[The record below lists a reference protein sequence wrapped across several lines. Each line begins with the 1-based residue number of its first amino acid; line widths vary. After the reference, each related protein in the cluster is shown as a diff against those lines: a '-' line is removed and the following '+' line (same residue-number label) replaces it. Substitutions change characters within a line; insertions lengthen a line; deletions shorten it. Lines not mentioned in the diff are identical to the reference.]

1 MRFER
6 LYLKAYGPFTARVVD
21 LPRARGGDL
30 QILYGPNEAGK
41 STVLGGVTDFLF
53 GFGHRSEA
61 AFVHEHKALR
71 VGAALALDG
80 AEVLH
85 ALRRKGR
92 KHTLFPID
100 AASGEE
106 ITATPLDE
114 QVLARQLQ
122 GLDRDLYRHL
132 FGLDLEHLV
141 AGGRALL
148 AGEGE
153 VGQSLFQ
160 AAAGVASLKT
170 LGDALA
176 AEAAAL
182 FKPRGTTGTLNV
194 ALREYEEQRRV
205 LREATVRTGAWE
217 QAERELQDARARYEH
232 CRNALAGAR
241 ARREQLARI
250 ASNLPLIA
258 ERAAVVEALEALHAV
273 PELAPDAGE
282 RRAAAQARLRSA
294 TRAHA
299 GAEAELERLQAA
311 AARIHVPAALLEQ
324 AAAIERLYREIG
336 ACARARERRG
346 RQHATREQ
354 ALAQARAIL
363 AEVAPGTAI
372 ATARELLPAQTVAAR
387 ITDLAGLCSRLEA
400 EAEAVEREM
409 LQRRAAL
416 ERTCAQ
422 RAALPA
428 AIDLA
433 TLQPRLAEFERVA
446 ALADRAQRGAAEA
459 EALRAG
465 VSRAAAALGHAE
477 PERLAR
483 LAVPVPQVV
492 ADFESEFA
500 ALDEAARLLE
510 EQQRARRQDLERV
523 RQALEAL
530 RAGGEV
536 VTQAE
541 VAAARR
547 RRDGGWA
554 LVRRVHIDGAPGG
567 GADEAAAYAGTG
579 SLADAFEAAI
589 AEADRLADLLHADV
603 ERATRAGEA
612 RQRVAQ
618 MEAAQAQDQSARQ
631 ALAVRR
637 AELERRW
644 AQVLAPLGQTDLGP
658 AAAREWL
665 HRHAQFS
672 ADYERLGRLEAELA
686 SLQAEQQHLARVA
699 AEALASCGAPASG
712 GDETLAAAVQRL
724 RGIATAAADAAARR
738 QGLDEQIE
746 AAGRELDALAVRGA
760 QARAALEKWRAA
772 WAEAVTTVHLPA
784 TASVAEARVRLDQ
797 LHELRA
803 ALATLADA
811 ERELAALEATVSAFE
826 REAQAVAAAAGEP
839 FAGGTAEQ
847 AVEALHAALAA
858 ARSAAQA
865 RRETG
870 EAIASRELERE
881 QARRERQA
889 AEQELEALVLAA
901 GCATVQALPEIEARA
916 QDRRDLR
923 QRLDG
928 LERTLVQQN
937 ACPVADVVA
946 AAAAAE
952 PEGVARDIAALDL
965 DLERLDAEVQEA
977 NTALVEARQRFEAM
991 DGGARAAEAQQ
1002 ELASLAARIAG
1013 AGRACARARLAGA
1026 VLERVVQRYR
1036 ERHQGPLLSRAA
1048 QIFAALTAGSFA
1060 GLDVDYDDERQVI
1073 LGVRPGGARVSVAG
1087 MSQGTRDQLYLA
1099 LRLATIEHHLAGRGP
1114 FPVIIDDL
1122 LVQFDDERALAA
1134 LRELLQLARRTQVLF
1149 FTHHR
1154 HLLELAR
1161 AGGVVPPA
1169 LVHEL

>member
-41 STVLGGVTDFLF
+41 STVLGGITDFLF

-80 AEVLH
+80 AGVLH

-160 AAAGVASLKT
+160 AAAGVASLET
-170 LGDALA
+170 LGDALG

-194 ALREYEEQRRV
+194 ALREYEEQRRA
-205 LREATVRTGAWE
+205 LREATVRTGAWK
-217 QAERELQDARARYEH
+217 QAERELQDARAGYEH

-258 ERAAVVEALEALHAV
+258 ERAAVLEALEALRAV
-273 PELAPDAGE
+273 PELALDAGE

-346 RQHATREQ
+346 HQHAAREQ

-372 ATARELLPAQTVAAR
+372 AAARELLPAQTVTAR
-387 ITDLAGLCSRLEA
+387 ITDLAGQCSRLEA
-400 EAEAVEREM
+400 EAEAVERET

-416 ERTCAQ
+416 ERTRAQ

-433 TLQPRLAEFERVA
+433 TLQPRLGELEGVA
-446 ALADRAQRGAAEA
+446 ALADRMQRCSAEA

-492 ADFESEFA
+492 ADFESDFA

-554 LVRRVHIDGAPGG
+554 LVRRVHIDGDPG

-579 SLADAFEAAI
+579 SLADAFAAAI

-618 MEAAQAQDQSARQ
+618 MEAAQAQDQTARQ

-644 AQVLAPLGQTDLGP
+644 AQVLSPLGQTDLGP

-738 QGLDEQIE
+738 QGLDEHIE
-746 AAGRELDALAVRGA
+746 AAGRELDALAGRGG

-772 WAEAVTTVHLPA
+772 WAEAATTVHLPA
-784 TASVAEARVRLDQ
+784 MASMAEARVRLDQ

-839 FAGGTAEQ
+839 VEGGTAEQ
-847 AVEALHAALAA
+847 AAEALHAALAA
-858 ARSAAQA
+858 ARSAEQA

-901 GCATVQALPEIEARA
+901 GCATVEALPEIEARA
-916 QDRRDLR
+916 QEKRSLR

-1060 GLDVDYDDERQVI
+1060 GLDVDYDDDRQVI

-1134 LRELLQLARRTQVLF
+1134 LRELLHLARRTQVLF

-1169 LVHEL
+1169 RVHEL